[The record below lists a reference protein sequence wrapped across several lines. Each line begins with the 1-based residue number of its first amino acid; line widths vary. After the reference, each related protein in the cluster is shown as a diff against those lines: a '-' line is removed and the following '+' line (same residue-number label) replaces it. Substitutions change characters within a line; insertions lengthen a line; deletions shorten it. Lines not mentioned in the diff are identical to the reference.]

1 MQKRSLVKTLGLTF
15 GAVLLTAC
23 ASNSD
28 VAEGDELKPLD
39 AAQEN
44 AAEVDSGASTATK
57 GVSAQSVESQAVEAQ
72 AVAGEQVDAAANEAQ
87 AALMD
92 TTVFY
97 FDFDN
102 ATIKADSKNSLIAH
116 SQYLAAN
123 SSARVVVEGHT
134 DERGTVEYNLALGER
149 RGLSVSRFL
158 QANGVTAGQI
168 ETVSFGEERPA
179 LMGHNEGSWSKNRRV
194 EIKYQ
199 SR

>member
-1 MQKRSLVKTLGLTF
+1 MGSKIMQKRSLVKVLGLTF
-15 GAVLLTAC
+15 GAVLMTAC

-28 VAEGDELKPLD
+28 LTDGDELQPMD
-39 AAQEN
+39 
-44 AAEVDSGASTATK
+44 GA
-57 GVSAQSVESQAVEAQ
+57 AVETSGVDAQ
-72 AVAGEQVDAAANEAQ
+72 AVAAEQMEAAANEAQ
-87 AALMD
+87 AALME

-102 ATIKADSKNSLIAH
+102 ATIKADSKNALIAH

-123 SSARVVVEGHT
+123 SSARVVLEGHA
-134 DERGTVEYNLALGER
+134 DERGTVEYNLALAER
-149 RGLSVSRFL
+149 RALSVSRFL
-158 QANGVTAGQI
+158 KANGATSSQI

-179 LMGHNEGSWSKNRRV
+179 LMGHNNDSWSKNRRV

>member
-1 MQKRSLVKTLGLTF
+1 MQKRALVKALGLTF
-15 GAVLLTAC
+15 GAVLMTAC

-28 VAEGDELKPLD
+28 VAEGDELKPLE
-39 AAQEN
+39 AAQET
-44 AAEVDSGASTATK
+44 AAEVEEAGSE
-57 GVSAQSVESQAVEAQ
+57 VETQGVEAQ

-87 AALMD
+87 AALMEA
-92 TTVFY
+92 TVFY

-102 ATIKADSKNSLIAH
+102 STIKAESKNALIAH

-123 SSARVVVEGHT
+123 SSARVVLEGHT

-158 QANGVTAGQI
+158 QANGAAASQI

-179 LMGHNEGSWSKNRRV
+179 LMGHNEESWSKNRRV

>member
-1 MQKRSLVKTLGLTF
+1 MGSTIMQKRALVKVLGLTF
-15 GAVLLTAC
+15 GAALMTAC

-28 VAEGDELKPLD
+28 IAEGEELQPLD
-39 AAQEN
+39 AAVEET
-44 AAEVDSGASTATK
+44 AAEVETQGI
-57 GVSAQSVESQAVEAQ
+57 EAQ

-87 AALMD
+87 AALMKA
-92 TTVFY
+92 TVFY

-102 ATIKADSKNSLIAH
+102 ITIKADSKNALIAH

-123 SSARVVVEGHT
+123 SSARVVLEGHA

-158 QANGVTAGQI
+158 QANGAAASQI

-179 LMGHNEGSWSKNRRV
+179 LMGHNDDSWSQNRRV

>member
-1 MQKRSLVKTLGLTF
+1 MQKRVLVKALGLTF
-15 GAVLLTAC
+15 GAVLMTAC

-28 VAEGDELKPLD
+28 VAEGDELKPLE
-39 AAQEN
+39 AAQE
-44 AAEVDSGASTATK
+44 AEADVAEAGSEVETK
-57 GVSAQSVESQAVEAQ
+57 GVQAQ

-87 AALMD
+87 AALMEA
-92 TTVFY
+92 TVFY

-102 ATIKADSKNSLIAH
+102 TTIKADSKNALIAH

-123 SSARVVVEGHT
+123 NSARVVLEGHT
-134 DERGTVEYNLALGER
+134 DERGTVEYNIALGER

-158 QANGVTAGQI
+158 QANGAAASQI

-179 LMGHNEGSWSKNRRV
+179 LMGHNEASWSKNRRV

>member
-1 MQKRSLVKTLGLTF
+1 MGSKNMQKRALVKTLGLTL
-15 GAVLLTAC
+15 GAVLMTAC

-44 AAEVDSGASTATK
+44 AAEVETK
-57 GVSAQSVESQAVEAQ
+57 GVEAQ

-92 TTVFY
+92 VSVFY

-102 ATIKADSKNSLIAH
+102 TTIKADSKNSLIAH

-123 SSARVVVEGHT
+123 SSARVVLEGHA

-149 RGLSVSRFL
+149 RALSVSRFL
-158 QANGVTAGQI
+158 QANGAAASQI
-168 ETVSFGEERPA
+168 ESVSFGEERPA
-179 LMGHNEGSWSKNRRV
+179 LMGHNDDSWSQNRRV

>member
-1 MQKRSLVKTLGLTF
+1 MGREVMQKCALVKALGLTF
-15 GAVLLTAC
+15 GAVLMTAC

-28 VAEGDELKPLD
+28 LAEGEELQPLD
-39 AAQEN
+39 AEVQETS
-44 AAEVDSGASTATK
+44 AEVETK
-57 GVSAQSVESQAVEAQ
+57 SVEAQ
-72 AVAGEQVDAAANEAQ
+72 EVVSEQVDAAATEAQ

-92 TTVFY
+92 VTVFY

-102 ATIKADSKNSLIAH
+102 TTIKSDSKNTLIAH

-123 SSARVVVEGHT
+123 SSARVVLEGHA

-149 RGLSVSRFL
+149 RAISVSRFL
-158 QANGVTAGQI
+158 QANGASAGQI

-179 LMGHNEGSWSKNRRV
+179 LMGHNDDSWSQNRRV

>member
-1 MQKRSLVKTLGLTF
+1 MQKRVLVKALGLTF
-15 GAVLLTAC
+15 GAVLMTAC

-44 AAEVDSGASTATK
+44 TAEQFEAAGSEVETK
-57 GVSAQSVESQAVEAQ
+57 GVQAQ
-72 AVAGEQVDAAANEAQ
+72 AVAAEQAEAAANEAQ
-87 AALMD
+87 AALMEA
-92 TTVFY
+92 TVFY

-102 ATIKADSKNSLIAH
+102 TTIKADSKNALIAH

-123 SSARVVVEGHT
+123 SSARVVLEGHT
-134 DERGTVEYNLALGER
+134 DERGTVEYNIALGER

-158 QANGVTAGQI
+158 QANGAAASQI

-179 LMGHNEGSWSKNRRV
+179 LMGHNEASWSKNRRV

>member
-1 MQKRSLVKTLGLTF
+1 MGSTKIMQKRALVKTLGVTF
-15 GAVLLTAC
+15 GAVLMTAC

-28 VAEGDELKPLD
+28 MADGEELQPLNA
-39 AAQEN
+39 AAQE
-44 AAEVDSGASTATK
+44 ASASAESTAADVETK
-57 GVSAQSVESQAVEAQ
+57 GVEAQ
-72 AVAGEQVDAAANEAQ
+72 AVAGEQIDAAANEAQ
-87 AALMD
+87 AALMKA
-92 TTVFY
+92 TVFY

-102 ATIKADSKNSLIAH
+102 TTIKADSKNALIAH

-123 SSARVVVEGHT
+123 SSARVVLEGHA

-149 RGLSVSRFL
+149 RALSVSRFL
-158 QANGVTAGQI
+158 QANGAASSQI

-179 LMGHNEGSWSKNRRV
+179 LMGHNDDSWSQNRRV

>member
-1 MQKRSLVKTLGLTF
+1 MQKRVLVKALGLTF
-15 GAVLLTAC
+15 GAVLMTAC

-44 AAEVDSGASTATK
+44 TAEQFETAGSEVETK
-57 GVSAQSVESQAVEAQ
+57 GVQAQ
-72 AVAGEQVDAAANEAQ
+72 AVAAEQAEAAANEAQ
-87 AALMD
+87 AALMEA
-92 TTVFY
+92 TVFY

-102 ATIKADSKNSLIAH
+102 TTIKADSKNALIAH

-123 SSARVVVEGHT
+123 SSARVVLEGHT
-134 DERGTVEYNLALGER
+134 DERGTVEYNIALGER

-158 QANGVTAGQI
+158 QANGAAASQI

-179 LMGHNEGSWSKNRRV
+179 LMGHNEASWSKNRRV

>member
-1 MQKRSLVKTLGLTF
+1 MQKRALVKTLGLTV
-15 GAVLLTAC
+15 GAALLSAC

-28 VAEGDELKPLD
+28 LAEGDELQPLD
-39 AAQEN
+39 AAAQEAAAAQET
-44 AAEVDSGASTATK
+44 AAEVETK
-57 GVSAQSVESQAVEAQ
+57 GVDAQ
-72 AVAGEQVDAAANEAQ
+72 AVVGEQVDAMASEAQ

-92 TTVFY
+92 VSVFY

-102 ATIKADSKNSLIAH
+102 TTIKADSKNSLIAH

-123 SSARVVVEGHT
+123 PSARVVLEGHA
-134 DERGTVEYNLALGER
+134 DERGTVEYNLALAER
-149 RGLSVSRFL
+149 RALSVSRFL
-158 QANGVTAGQI
+158 QANEATSSQI

-179 LMGHNEGSWSKNRRV
+179 LMGHNDDSWSQNRRV

>member
-1 MQKRSLVKTLGLTF
+1 MQKRALVKVLGLTF
-15 GAVLLTAC
+15 GAVLMTAC

-39 AAQEN
+39 AAAEE
-44 AAEVDSGASTATK
+44 AAVDVEEAGSEVETQG
-57 GVSAQSVESQAVEAQ
+57 VEAQ

-87 AALMD
+87 AALMEA
-92 TTVFY
+92 TVFY

-102 ATIKADSKNSLIAH
+102 STIKAESKNSLIAH

-123 SSARVVVEGHT
+123 SSARVVLEGHT

-158 QANGVTAGQI
+158 QANGAAASQI

-179 LMGHNEGSWSKNRRV
+179 LMGHNEESWSKNRRV

>member
-1 MQKRSLVKTLGLTF
+1 MGSKIMQKRALVKALGLTF
-15 GAVLLTAC
+15 GAVLMTAC

-39 AAQEN
+39 AAQET
-44 AAEVDSGASTATK
+44 AAEVETK
-57 GVSAQSVESQAVEAQ
+57 GVEAQ

-92 TTVFY
+92 MTVFY

-102 ATIKADSKNSLIAH
+102 TTIKADSKNALIAH

-123 SSARVVVEGHT
+123 GSARVVLEGHA

-149 RGLSVSRFL
+149 RAISVSRFL
-158 QANGVTAGQI
+158 QANGASASQI

-179 LMGHNEGSWSKNRRV
+179 LMGHNDDSWSQNRRV